1 MIFWDWMILKVW
13 ILLIGWMFWM
23 CWMLFYRLNIF
34 QVLNVFHI
42 VNAFYRLNGFYM
54 LNGFFKVERF
64 LSVFAIHRFLER
76 GVVVITNA
84 QLHPTRLEIKF
95 CAGSNPAHGVLGIHD
110 GEDLWQWSPLERRL
124 NDFRRSTTPQK
135 QQWQQ
140 QQQSNLSIQSSIC
153 IFFRCIFKLNWFLS
167 NEYCNIW
174 TTIFFFTFSFLFP
187 W

>member
-1 MIFWDWMILKVW
+1 
-13 ILLIGWMFWM
+13 
-23 CWMLFYRLNIF
+23 MLFYRLNIF

-84 QLHPTRLEIKF
+84 QFHPTRLEIKF

-110 GEDLWQWSPLERRL
+110 GEDL
-124 NDFRRSTTPQK
+124 
-135 QQWQQ
+135 
-140 QQQSNLSIQSSIC
+140 
-153 IFFRCIFKLNWFLS
+153 
-167 NEYCNIW
+167 
-174 TTIFFFTFSFLFP
+174 
-187 W
+187 